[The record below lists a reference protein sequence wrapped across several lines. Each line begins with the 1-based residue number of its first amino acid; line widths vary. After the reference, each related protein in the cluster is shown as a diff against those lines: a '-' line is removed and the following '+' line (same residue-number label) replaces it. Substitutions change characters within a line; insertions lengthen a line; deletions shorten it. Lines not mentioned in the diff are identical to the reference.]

1 MFDVL
6 DMGASGLTAQRT
18 RLDVIAQNVLNADTT
33 RNAAGQV
40 EPYRRKF
47 ATLVAGRSAAEPNK
61 PGVHV
66 AAVIS
71 DMKGPLVP
79 KFEPGHQDA
88 DANGYVL
95 YPNVDLSVEF
105 VNAIEAS
112 RAYEANV
119 NLMEVTKSMMSSTL
133 RLIA

>member
-6 DMGASGLTAQRT
+6 DMGASGLSAQRT
-18 RLDVIAQNVLNADTT
+18 RLDVIAHNILNADST
-33 RNAAGQV
+33 RNANGGV

-47 ATLVAGRSAAEPNK
+47 ATLVAGRSKDQPNL

-66 AAVIS
+66 GKIEK
-71 DMKGPLVP
+71 DRGPFVP
-79 KFEPGHQDA
+79 KFEPGHPDA
-88 DANGYVL
+88 DKNGMVM
-95 YPNVDLSVEF
+95 YPNVDLAVEF

-133 RLIA
+133 RLIG